1 MQSNKAELTR
11 LDQND
16 YSISGPVDF
25 STVPDLA
32 LRAKEFFKS
41 YGKSAPTK
49 VANAETNEVTVT
61 TDMSQITEFNSAG
74 LALLLEMYK
83 LARQNNIKC
92 RFINLPAP
100 LMTIAKAYGVEREI
114 RAICR

>member
-1 MQSNKAELTR
+1 MQSKTAELTR

-25 STVPDLA
+25 STVPELV
-32 LRAKEFFKS
+32 LRAKDFFKS
-41 YGKSAPTK
+41 YGKSADNTEDT
-49 VANAETNEVTVT
+49 VVTIT
-61 TDMSQITEFNSAG
+61 TDMSKTTECNSAG

-83 LARQNNIKC
+83 LARLNNIKC